1 MGMKNESNLVLEV
14 WDMVRDHIPVAKR
27 LEHAIGIVRAFE
39 EYGMDARDLADI
51 VDEEPYLTRA
61 YNEVFDEEQE
71 AEDGEGYSSED
82 E

>member
-1 MGMKNESNLVLEV
+1 MGMKNESNLVLEI

-27 LEHAIGIVRAFE
+27 LEHAISIVRAFE
-39 EYGMDARDLADI
+39 EYGMDARDLADV

-61 YNEVFDEEQE
+61 YREVFDQE
-71 AEDGEGYSSED
+71 EDGDEEGYPSED